1 MATESAF
8 DAPSLWWVIGT
19 SEINF
24 LLLPSA
30 LHQQCCKECC
40 LMQHGSS
47 MTWTAWQNCLD
58 TVFKLKKIAFSHF
71 CLICFVFSFISCSGR
86 SDFVFTVWTFLL
98 ELGSAVP
105 TWRHLDPN
113 CSGSKSPS
121 LASTTHQLRGSR
133 ELAMVEEQRR
143 LCRLLPGPMAWSKML
158 TQLLSPFS
166 MHLTSP
172 ERVQG
177 FLENPEPLVH
187 ISVCWEHSS
196 APHPFTLRSPI
207 YLPFFLTPVASFL
220 IPGGKHVLVLL
231 HRYMQYQPLLSPLS
245 HLRFPCPQYPPNP
258 AFCWYAL
265 ISPTFLS
272 CYLAHVC
279 PPSLCPGPLHLV

>member
-1 MATESAF
+1 MATESMF

-58 TVFKLKKIAFSHF
+58 TVFKSKKIAFSHF
-71 CLICFVFSFISCSGR
+71 CLFDLFC
-86 SDFVFTVWTFLL
+86 FLL
-98 ELGSAVP
+98 YQLLREIWLCFHSVDFSAGAGLCSTNLTASGP
-105 TWRHLDPN
+105 KL

-121 LASTTHQLRGSR
+121 LASTTHQVRGSR

-143 LCRLLPGPMAWSKML
+143 PCRLLPGPMAWSKMFA
-158 TQLLSPFS
+158 QLLSGITYF
-166 MHLTSP
+166 
-172 ERVQG
+172 
-177 FLENPEPLVH
+177 
-187 ISVCWEHSS
+187 
-196 APHPFTLRSPI
+196 
-207 YLPFFLTPVASFL
+207 
-220 IPGGKHVLVLL
+220 VLVFL
-231 HRYMQYQPLLSPLS
+231 HRYMQYQPLLSTLS
-245 HLRFPCPQYPPNP
+245 HLRFLCPQYPPNP

-265 ISPTFLS
+265 IPPTFLS
-272 CYLAHVC
+272 CYLARVC

>member
-1 MATESAF
+1 MATESMF

-19 SEINF
+19 SEIHF

-40 LMQHGSS
+40 LIQHGSS
-47 MTWTAWQNCLD
+47 MTELLRHFLSWRKLLSPIFVCL
-58 TVFKLKKIAFSHF
+58 L
-71 CLICFVFSFISCSGR
+71 CFVFSFISCSGR
-86 SDFVFTVWTFLL
+86 FDFVFTVWTFLL
-98 ELGSAVP
+98 ELDPAVCWYTNLTASGP
-105 TWRHLDPN
+105 KL

-121 LASTTHQLRGSR
+121 LASTTHQVRGSR

-166 MHLTSP
+166 MHLSP
-172 ERVQG
+172 ERAQR
-177 FLENPEPLVH
+177 FLENPESLVH

-196 APHPFTLRSPI
+196 APHPFTLHSPI

-231 HRYMQYQPLLSPLS
+231 HRYKQYQPLLSPLS
-245 HLRFPCPQYPPNP
+245 HLKFPCPQYPPNP

-265 ISPTFLS
+265 ISLTFLS
-272 CYLAHVC
+272 CYLARVC